1 MGMKVAAFDR
11 GLRLFVQDCQPA
23 EISRAL
29 ATFARA
35 SRDAAIAEGV
45 AAPTYR
51 TIVDGTPDASED
63 RVRPDGKI
71 VYEFDVWDGV
81 IPYALAF
88 ARARSPRQSGAYAAS
103 WFAMV
108 NGNPWAEG
116 GNIPPGAEVIVVNDQ
131 PYHRK
136 IHVGAME
143 MSVPP
148 GIVEDLRQAVQRR
161 FGRTLKAEVSF
172 IQLVG
177 GYVLKGRSRRHR
189 KDSRAGQPLTY
200 PALVMKARD

>member
-11 GLRLFVQDCQPA
+11 ALRLFIQDCQPQ

-29 ATFARA
+29 AVFARS
-35 SRDAAIAEGV
+35 SRDAAIAEGI

-51 TIVDGTPDASED
+51 TIVDGATGASED

-71 VYEFDVWDGV
+71 VYDFDVWDGV
-81 IPYALAF
+81 IPEILSLA
-88 ARARSPRQSGAYAAS
+88 RSRSPRASGTYASS

-108 NGNPWAEG
+108 NGVLWKSDV
-116 GNIPPGAEVIVVNDQ
+116 IPVGAEVIVANDQ

-161 FGRTLKAEVSF
+161 FGNLLKAEVSF
-172 IQLVG
+172 IHLAG
-177 GYVLKGRSRRHR
+177 GYVLKGHSRRRR
-189 KDSRAGQPLTY
+189 KDSKAGQAMTY